1 MSEEA
6 APYLDRAI
14 RFQAQ
19 IFKVQTVVDG
29 GLRVTLDLGQVSPE
43 TIVALFDAK
52 QPGII
57 LEIAA
62 LAVKTQPETLTKL
75 DENEIDET
83 QPKDSA
89 PKLDRGRFIQRGD

>member
-1 MSEEA
+1 MSEEP
-6 APYLDRAI
+6 APYLDKAI

-57 LEIAA
+57 LEVAA
-62 LAVKTQPETLTKL
+62 LAVSIEKQQ
-75 DENEIDET
+75 DNNAI
-83 QPKDSA
+83 PKGTERKSSWQTA
-89 PKLDRGRFIQRGD
+89 EG